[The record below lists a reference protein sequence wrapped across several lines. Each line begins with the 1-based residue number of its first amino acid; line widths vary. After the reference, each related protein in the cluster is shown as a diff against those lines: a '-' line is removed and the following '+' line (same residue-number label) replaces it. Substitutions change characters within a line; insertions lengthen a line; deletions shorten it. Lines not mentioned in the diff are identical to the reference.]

1 MLEIYSESLETTIY
15 KKFSEKCFLFSM
27 PFMEIYSINGE
38 FAHKPSCSGNE
49 TIQDQ
54 LMLSC
59 LSAASDLRTLL

>member
-49 TIQDQ
+49 TIQDH
-54 LMLSC
+54 
-59 LSAASDLRTLL
+59 RG